1 MQDVGS
7 SVGAHTVVGA
17 WQPEGLLHHRRS
29 TGDTGRRV
37 VLRVRDEG
45 GTNTENE
52 LRINFA
58 VRVFGG
64 VEQRHIEFRGG
75 DLTVWHGHVGLE
87 VCDFGAWLAQVH
99 PLYVFVLDNTT
110 GQAGAVAFWD
120 GFWQNERTRGDIE
133 VFFLF
138 SVNPFHNALNDE

>member
-1 MQDVGS
+1 ML
-7 SVGAHTVVGA
+7 
-17 WQPEGLLHHRRS
+17 W
-29 TGDTGRRV
+29 
-37 VLRVRDEG
+37 VRDEG
-45 GTNTENE
+45 CTNTENE
-52 LRINFA
+52 LRVDFA

-75 DLTVWHGHVGLE
+75 DFTVWHGHVGLE

-120 GFWQNERTRGDIE
+120 GFWQNERTRGDVE